1 MVKISHC
8 LGVFLV
14 VMDTKFSIV
23 SNSGLYGELTLRGR
37 TLGKKDNWMLNEG
50 RGGQIW
56 GGQTDGKWLKV
67 RHSSL
72 PLLQ

>member
-8 LGVFLV
+8 LGFFLV

-37 TLGKKDNWMLNEG
+37 TLGEKGKWMLNEG
-50 RGGQIW
+50 GVGQIW
-56 GGQTDGKWLKV
+56 GGQKV

>member
-50 RGGQIW
+50 GVGQI
-56 GGQTDGKWLKV
+56 
-67 RHSSL
+67 
-72 PLLQ
+72 